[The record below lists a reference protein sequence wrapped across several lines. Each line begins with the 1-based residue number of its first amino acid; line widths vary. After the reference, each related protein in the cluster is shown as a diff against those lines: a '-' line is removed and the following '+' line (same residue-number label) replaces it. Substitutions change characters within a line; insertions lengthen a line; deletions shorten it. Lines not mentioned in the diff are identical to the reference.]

1 MANLNKNSQKKL
13 VCIEMAEKAIPRTG
27 NSIIFNNKIV
37 GKVTSGTMSP
47 SLKKGICIGYIESM
61 YYQKKGKIFI
71 DIRGK
76 KKEGC
81 IVDPPFYKN
90 GSLLN

>member
-1 MANLNKNSQKKL
+1 MD
-13 VCIEMAEKAIPRTG
+13 ERAIPRTG
-27 NSIIFNNKIV
+27 NNILFNNKII

-47 SLKKGICIGYIESM
+47 SLKRGICIGYVDLKNLQIGVLVS
-61 YYQKKGKIFI
+61 I

-76 KKEGC
+76 KKKGR
-81 IVDPPFYKN
+81 IVDSPFYKN

>member
-1 MANLNKNSQKKL
+1 
-13 VCIEMAEKAIPRTG
+13 
-27 NSIIFNNKIV
+27 
-37 GKVTSGTMSP
+37 
-47 SLKKGICIGYIESM
+47 M